1 MAIVQ
6 CVREKRDRN
15 IFRNI
20 LYKTR
25 AIFMKFGTW
34 LTQKFKL
41 GQKGEYLQITNSNHR
56 DVNYLGLL
64 PVVSL
69 HTKFEVCIFSHSR
82 DIDGVPKLKM

>member
-41 GQKGEYLQITNSNHR
+41 GQKGEYLQISNSNRELFGITPCSQSAHQ
-56 DVNYLGLL
+56 
-64 PVVSL
+64 
-69 HTKFEVCIFSHSR
+69 I
-82 DIDGVPKLKM
+82 